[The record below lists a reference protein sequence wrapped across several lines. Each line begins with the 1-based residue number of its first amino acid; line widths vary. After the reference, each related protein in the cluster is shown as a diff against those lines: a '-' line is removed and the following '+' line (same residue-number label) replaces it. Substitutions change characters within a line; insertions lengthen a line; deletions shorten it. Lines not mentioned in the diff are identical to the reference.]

1 MIGFGYDVHRLQEGE
16 SLVLGGVSLESKLG
30 TVAHSDGDVL
40 LHAIMDALLGAC
52 ALGDIGLHF
61 PDTKPEYR
69 GADSIELLKHVVT
82 LVAAEGMRIV
92 NIDSTVNGG
101 VVADYDW
108 PGSLFSL
115 SNGTDEIDLYNGTTL
130 IDKVGWDNGATFPD
144 PVGASMML
152 KTTKLTSANN
162 DLGAN
167 WCTSTSFIDS
177 DSTLDLGTPGVKN
190 DAC

>member
-92 NIDSTVNGG
+92 NIDSTVVLEAPRLRPHIDAMRACIAEAMG
-101 VVADYDW
+101 
-108 PGSLFSL
+108 L
-115 SNGTDEIDLYNGTTL
+115 EIKRVSIKATTNERL
-130 IDKVGWDNGATFPD
+130 GFVGREEGIAAYAAAQLET
-144 PVGASMML
+144 A
-152 KTTKLTSANN
+152 
-162 DLGAN
+162 
-167 WCTSTSFIDS
+167 
-177 DSTLDLGTPGVKN
+177 
-190 DAC
+190 